1 MSQKLPLLDFTEI
14 GVFVFEQDKEFVIY
28 PLNKPPVCF
37 RGFKVLSYDDVDVET
52 GTYSGDYTMYL
63 TVSGKLIVE
72 FETAG
77 YVEGEERSGY
87 RKARKLETLNDVWT
101 FHSHIDQAYI
111 DFLAECAKKLE
122 QPTLFWLKVE

>member
-37 RGFKVLSYDDVDVET
+37 RGVKVLSYDAFSDET
-52 GTYSGDYTMYL
+52 GNMYGTYTLYL
-63 TVSGKLIVE
+63 TVSGKLIAE
-72 FETAG
+72 YESNG
-77 YVEGEERSGY
+77 YVDGEERSGY
-87 RKARKLETLNDVWT
+87 RKVKKLETLNDVWT
-101 FHSHIDQAYI
+101 FLSYIDQYYI
-111 DFLAECAKKLE
+111 DFLSLCAKKLE